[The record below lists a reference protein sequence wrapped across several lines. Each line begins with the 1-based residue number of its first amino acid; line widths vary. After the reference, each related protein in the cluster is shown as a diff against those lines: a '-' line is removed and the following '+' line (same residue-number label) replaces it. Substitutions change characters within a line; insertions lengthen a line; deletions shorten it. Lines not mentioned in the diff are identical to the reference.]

1 MDNFDL
7 ESFRQTV
14 PVGSK
19 WRHRNGAEY
28 VVLLL
33 ANTSYLSPLYPPNLS
48 PLYPPT
54 VVYKGSNEHVWA
66 RVWDNW
72 FETMTRIDLPENTDR

>member
-33 ANTSYLSPLYPPNLS
+33 ANTSRLS

-66 RVWDNW
+66 KVWDNW